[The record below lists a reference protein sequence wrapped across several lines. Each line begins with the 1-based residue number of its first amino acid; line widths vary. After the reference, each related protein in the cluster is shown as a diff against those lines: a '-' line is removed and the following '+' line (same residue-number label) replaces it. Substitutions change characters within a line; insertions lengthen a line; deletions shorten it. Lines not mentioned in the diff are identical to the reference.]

1 MLYIGELTEEEVS
14 YFCELQ
20 DLYPDKVMIRTEHGF
35 DMSST
40 IQVVIDISDIL
51 ETAVPAI
58 ISAVELILM
67 YRIQKRQNELTEKE
81 IELHKREIQ
90 INQNNGLKSEFELR
104 ASSDGET
111 NIIIKTSD
119 LDTLVKEP
127 GKLKSFLKKVNEELR
142 SLNE

>member
-81 IELHKREIQ
+81 IELHKREIH

-119 LDTLVKEP
+119 LDALVKEP

>member
-90 INQNNGLKSEFELR
+90 INQNNGLKSEFER
-104 ASSDGET
+104 KRF
-111 NIIIKTSD
+111 IIDRIVR
-119 LDTLVKEP
+119 LQL
-127 GKLKSFLKKVNEELR
+127 L
-142 SLNE
+142 